1 MSVDITISGF
11 AKSFGTT
18 SVLRDL
24 DLTIPAGQFVA
35 VVGKSGCGK
44 STLLRSIAGLESPT
58 AGTLAIDDTTVSGP
72 NEHVRV
78 MFQDDRL
85 LPWRTVLDNVSLV
98 TDDPAKA
105 EQALA
110 AVGLTDKG
118 GVWPSELSGGQRQ
131 RVSLARALVS
141 APKVILFDEPLGAL
155 DAFTRIEMQALIET
169 LWRDQGFTSVLVTHD
184 VSEAVAVADRVIV
197 LADGGIALDVE
208 IDLPRPRTRNQNFF
222 ALEEQ
227 ILSRII
233 HQPGVPS

>member
-11 AKSFGTT
+11 AKSFGST

-24 DLTIPAGQFVA
+24 DLRIPAGQFVA

-44 STLLRSIAGLESPT
+44 STLLRAIAGLEAPT
-58 AGTLAIDDTTVSGP
+58 AGTVAIDGTAVSGP

-85 LPWRTVLDNVSLV
+85 LPWRTVLDNVALV

-110 AVGLTDKG
+110 AVGLTDKN

-155 DAFTRIEMQALIET
+155 DAFTRIEMQGLIET

-197 LADGGIALDVE
+197 LADGGIALDVD
-208 IDLPRPRTRNQNFF
+208 IDLPRPRTRNQDFF